1 MSADWTTEMISHFIG
16 LFEISE
22 ERARLRDDYDRFKAE
37 QARDDNFSVISTMKV
52 KLKAPYTL
60 KKFAP
65 VDKFKEPMAQP
76 YQAAPYYI
84 HVNSFGDAP
93 VWPFFSTTFPD
104 GLIPLGYTSQINLA
118 PPQPP
123 EFNLTL
129 DPAGSVAIVTFQA
142 NSLIDND
149 LIVGNGTV
157 DFLDPELFLTELYTL
172 AHLAGKLQSFDIGTL
187 PTEENT
193 ATQIAE
199 EWKATVEAAQS
210 DGVLADAPADAVVS
224 IQFGANVSGI
234 YVNGVLV
241 EDAPVLADLLPEKLD
256 LADNEKVEG
265 GTDGTAIQ
273 GKGLNGVETD
283 APALITE
290 EETPKVSPYE
300 VPDGHNVLT
309 GGNQLL
315 NETVIAVNWL
325 DAPAMAV
332 MGDVYAINAISQFNI
347 VSDLDQGLTATDNAA
362 TQALNISQV
371 THISNPFA
379 PQAGDLPT
387 HWVVTTL
394 QADVIATNWIEQFNF
409 VTDTDRAEVTFT
421 GQDTFL
427 QLGDNSIINA
437 TKLLEI
443 GYGYDLIVIGG
454 SVININAITQA
465 NILLDNDSVTAS
477 GGAPGVLHTS
487 GNVLANFAAIHNSG
501 IDQYSM
507 LSEEFAASLA
517 GIQDGYGAIGDGFE
531 GLDAF
536 SGVGLLRVL
545 YIEGDLVQMNL
556 VKQTNILG
564 DADQVHV
571 ALEDFLGAHDS
582 VTVNTGDNTLINSAS
597 VGTYGIDSDVY
608 VGGQVYSDAILVQAE
623 LIDTDADPL
632 GVSLTSGDLASEAVA
647 FLADD
652 MISPSEFDQGIDP
665 MIVPTTGESTTS
677 APDSLQVMLA

>member
-37 QARDDNFSVISTMKV
+37 QARDDNFSVISSMKV
-52 KLKAPYTL
+52 KFKAPYTL
-60 KKFAP
+60 KKIAP
-65 VDKFKEPMAQP
+65 VDNFKEPMAQP
-76 YQAAPYYI
+76 FQAAPYYI

-93 VWPFFSTTFPD
+93 VWPFFATTFPD
-104 GLIPLGYTSQINLA
+104 GVTPLGYTVAIDITQT
-118 PPQPP
+118 QPAY
-123 EFNLTL
+123 NLTL
-129 DPAGSVAIVTFQA
+129 DPAGSVATATFQA

-149 LIVGNGTV
+149 LIVGDGTI
-157 DFLDPELFLTELYTL
+157 DFLDPELFLTDLYTL

-187 PTEENT
+187 PTSDNS
-193 ATQIAE
+193 ATDIAE
-199 EWKATVEAAQS
+199 GWKAIVEAAQE
-210 DGVLADAPADAVVS
+210 DGALPNAPAAAAVSV
-224 IQFGANVSGI
+224 QFGASVSGN
-234 YVNGVLV
+234 YVNGELV
-241 EDAPVLADLLPEKLD
+241 DEVPVLADLLPEKLSV
-256 LADNEKVEG
+256 ADNEVIEA
-265 GTDGTAIQ
+265 GTDGIAIH
-273 GKGLNGVETD
+273 GEGLNGVETD
-283 APALITE
+283 APSLIAAE
-290 EETPKVSPYE
+290 DTPKVSPYE

-315 NETVIAVNWL
+315 NETIISVNWL

-332 MGDVYAINAISQFNI
+332 MGDVYAINAISQINV
-347 VSDLDQGLTATDNAA
+347 VSDLDTGLGATDDAA

-379 PQAGDLPT
+379 PQAGELPT
-387 HWVVTTL
+387 HWVVATL
-394 QADVIATNWIEQFNF
+394 QADVIASNWVEQFNF

-427 QLGDNSIINA
+427 QLGDNSIVNA
-437 TKLLEI
+437 SKFLEI
-443 GYGYDLIVIGG
+443 GFGYDLIVIGG
-454 SVININAITQA
+454 SIININAIAQT
-465 NILLDNDSVTAS
+465 NILLDNDAVTSS
-477 GGAPGVLHTS
+477 GGIPGVTHTS
-487 GNVLANFAAIHNSG
+487 GNVMANFAAIHNSG
-501 IDQYSM
+501 IDQFSM
-507 LSEEFAASLA
+507 LSEDFAASLA

-545 YIEGDLVQMNL
+545 HIEGDLLQMNL

-571 ALEDFLGAHDS
+571 ALADFLGAHDS
-582 VTVNTGDNTLINSAS
+582 VTVNTGDNTLINTAS

-632 GVSLTSGDLASEAVA
+632 GVNLTSGDLASEAVA

-652 MISPSEFDQGIDP
+652 MISPSEFDHGIDP
-665 MIVPTTGESTTS
+665 TIVPTTGESTTS

>member
-1 MSADWTTEMISHFIG
+1 MSADWTTEMISHFVG

-60 KKFAP
+60 KKFTP

-93 VWPFFSTTFPD
+93 VWPFFAATFPD
-104 GLIPLGYTSQINLA
+104 GVSPLGYTFQIDLT
-118 PPQPP
+118 QPA
-123 EFNLTL
+123 FNLTL
-129 DPAGSVAIVTFQA
+129 DPAGSVATATFQA

-149 LIVGNGTV
+149 LIVGDGTF
-157 DFLDPELFLTELYTL
+157 DFLDAELFLTDLYTL

-187 PTEENT
+187 PTSDNS
-193 ATQIAE
+193 ATDIAQG
-199 EWKATVEAAQS
+199 WKATVEAAQE
-210 DGVLADAPADAVVS
+210 DGALPNAPAAAVVS
-224 IQFGANVSGI
+224 VQFGASVSGI
-234 YVNGVLV
+234 YVNGELV
-241 EDAPVLADLLPEKLD
+241 DEVPVLADLLPEKLAV
-256 LADNEKVEG
+256 ADNEVIEA
-265 GTDGTAIQ
+265 GTDGIAIQ
-273 GKGLNGVETD
+273 GEGLNGVETD
-283 APALITE
+283 APALIAE
-290 EETPKVSPYE
+290 EETPKTSPYE

-315 NETVIAVNWL
+315 NETVISVNWL

-332 MGDVYAINAISQFNI
+332 MGDVYAVNAISQINV
-347 VSDLDQGLTATDNAA
+347 VSDLDTGLATTDDAA

-379 PQAGDLPT
+379 PHAGDLPT
-387 HWVVTTL
+387 HWVVAKL
-394 QADVIATNWIEQFNF
+394 QADVIASNWVEQFNF
-409 VTDTDRAEVTFT
+409 VTDTDTAEVTFT
-421 GQDTFL
+421 GEDTFL
-427 QLGDNSIINA
+427 QLGDNSIVNA
-437 TKLLEI
+437 SKFLEI
-443 GYGYDLIVIGG
+443 GFGYDLIVIGG
-454 SVININAITQA
+454 SIININAIAQA
-465 NILLDNDSVTAS
+465 NILLDNDAVTSS
-477 GGAPGVLHTS
+477 GGAPGVTHTS
-487 GNVLANFAAIHNSG
+487 GNVLANFASIHNSG

-507 LSEEFAASLA
+507 LSEEFATSLA
-517 GIQDGYGAIGDGFE
+517 GIQDGLSAIGEGFE

-536 SGVGLLRVL
+536 SGMGLLKVL
-545 YIEGDLVQMNL
+545 YIEGDLIQMNL

-571 ALEDFLGAHDS
+571 VLDDFLGAHDS
-582 VTVNTGDNTLINSAS
+582 VTVNTGDNALINSTS
-597 VGTYGIDSDVY
+597 IGTYGIDSDVY
-608 VGGQVYSDAILVQAE
+608 VGGEVYSDAILVQAE

-652 MISPSEFDQGIDP
+652 MISPSEFDQGVDP
-665 MIVPTTGESTTS
+665 MITPTAGETTTS
-677 APDSLQVMLA
+677 TPDSLQVMLA